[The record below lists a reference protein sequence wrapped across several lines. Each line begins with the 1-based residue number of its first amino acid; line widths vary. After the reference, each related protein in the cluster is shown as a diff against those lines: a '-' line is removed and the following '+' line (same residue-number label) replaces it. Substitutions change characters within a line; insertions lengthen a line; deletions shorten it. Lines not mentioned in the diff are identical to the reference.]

1 MLNKL
6 LRHTYRYTYT
16 QAGILVILGR
26 GLALLVAGIV
36 AIVLEPALGIW
47 LTLAAGVVYCVLV
60 FRPGYVSRASL
71 EHRANYLAQFNTA
84 TPPRPPAVTA
94 LITSLPYKDWV
105 PMHVTQGVGWRYA
118 DYRYTVE
125 YNVIKDWDVDGA
137 WRLFSTIEIDL
148 PRKLPALMFDSKSG
162 GHAFGWRIDQ
172 SQRTSLE
179 GNFDDFFTTYFPL
192 RYHIDARSI
201 ISPEVMVAM
210 LELKDCDIEIQDDK
224 LYVYC
229 PMVPEVEVP
238 IFIAKAIEIERKLSD
253 HIVHYRDE
261 RLPETT
267 DRQNVAVIGGRLNRS
282 LSRPLLLGI
291 GFAVATVVMTIR
303 AAPYMTSVEDGV
315 KIGLGLLVPAAVS
328 IWNFWECVSIRR
340 EAKMREMTHAVSHHI
355 KGWRPPH
362 GLDK

>member
-1 MLNKL
+1 MLSKL

-16 QAGILVILGR
+16 SAGILVILGR

-36 AIVLEPALGIW
+36 IIVLEPALGVW
-47 LTLAAGVVYCVLV
+47 LTLAAGATYCVLV
-60 FRPGYVSRASL
+60 FRPGHVSRASL
-71 EHRANYLAQFNTA
+71 AHRAHYLAQLNTA
-84 TPPRPPAVTA
+84 ATPQPPTVTP
-94 LITSLPYKDWV
+94 LIASLPYADWV
-105 PMHVTQGVGWRYA
+105 PMHVTQGIGWRYA
-118 DYRYTVE
+118 DYRYTVK
-125 YNVIKDWDVDGA
+125 YNVIHEWDVDGA

-192 RYHIDARSI
+192 RYHIDARSV

-210 LELKDCDIEIQDDK
+210 LELKDCDIEIQDDQ

-229 PMVPEVEVP
+229 PMVPEAELQA
-238 IFIAKAIEIERKLSD
+238 FITKAIEIERKLAD

-261 RLPETT
+261 RLPGTT
-267 DRQNVAVIGGRLNRS
+267 DRQNVAVIGSRLNRS
-282 LSRPLLLGI
+282 PVRPILLGV
-291 GFAVATVVMTIR
+291 GFAVAAVVVAVR
-303 AAPYMTSVEDGV
+303 SYPYMGAVDDAVYS
-315 KIGLGLLVPAAVS
+315 ILGIIIAIAAS
-328 IWNFWECVSIRR
+328 IMCFADAMSIRR
-340 EAKMREMTHAVSHHI
+340 EAKMREITHTVSPPI